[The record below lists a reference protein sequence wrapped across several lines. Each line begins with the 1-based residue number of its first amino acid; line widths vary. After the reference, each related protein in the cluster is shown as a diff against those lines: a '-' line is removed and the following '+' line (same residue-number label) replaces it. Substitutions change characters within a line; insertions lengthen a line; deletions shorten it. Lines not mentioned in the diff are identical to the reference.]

1 MAKLNRYGKP
11 WSENDSHLSICAS
24 RVIKSAECTCGK
36 IDTLAEQEENSTSP
50 KLVQTGWRSDGSS
63 PSEPSTGLRDATQMT
78 LLELTDI
85 AREVEVVLPQAAEVI
100 REIRDKLQKFVISS
114 DAGGFADSPTMY

>member
-1 MAKLNRYGKP
+1 MKTDYTVGR
-11 WSENDSHLSICAS
+11 NDGAGQVFRFGTL
-24 RVIKSAECTCGK
+24 REAEEK
-36 IDTLAEQEENSTSP
+36 VAEIERLFPKEVRNGEFYLDGPEEGVNSTSP

-100 REIRDKLQKFVISS
+100 REIRDKLQKFGI
-114 DAGGFADSPTMY
+114 